1 MIFWKL
7 LGANIVQVITETIN
21 NLFYNLFSSVD
32 NSLYSVLDDLL
43 FIDLDIF
50 NDKYMEKFLGTSS
63 SSGLILICN
72 SLIIG
77 ISLYYVCSLLLS
89 HLTFSQVQQPSQFIF
104 KLFFCAIAI
113 NFSCFL
119 IQQIILIT
127 SNISLAIREI
137 GENIFNKSICLST
150 FIQELNSTIYINI
163 PSSFTMFSIDGLIK
177 GFISLSFLN
186 LAMSYSLRFIMLK
199 VFILLT
205 PFAFLCLITPN
216 TSWIFKSWLKIIV
229 SLLLLQIFV
238 SIILLISFS
247 INTSTSDI
255 SSKLI
260 YIGAVYAL
268 IKANSFIRD
277 FMGGLSTDINL
288 GISNISSFIKGG

>member
-7 LGANIVQVITETIN
+7 LGINIVQVITETIN

-43 FIDLDIF
+43 FISLDIF
-50 NDKYMEKFLGTSS
+50 NDKYMEKFLGINST
-63 SSGLILICN
+63 SGLILICN
-72 SLIIG
+72 SLIVG
-77 ISLYYVCSLLLS
+77 ISLYYICSLLLS
-89 HLTFSQVQQPSQFIF
+89 HFTFSQVQRPSQFIF

-113 NFSCFL
+113 NFSYFL
-119 IQQIILIT
+119 IQQIILIA

-150 FIQELNSTIYINI
+150 FIQELNSTIYINTS
-163 PSSFTMFSIDGLIK
+163 SSFTMFSIDGLIK

-216 TSWIFKSWLKIIV
+216 TSWIFKSWLKIV
-229 SLLLLQIFV
+229 MSLLLLQVFV

-247 INTSTSDI
+247 INTNVSDI

-268 IKANSFIRD
+268 IKANTFIRD

-288 GISNISSFIKGG
+288 GISNINSFIKGG

>member
-1 MIFWKL
+1 MIFWNL
-7 LGANIVQVITETIN
+7 HGVNIVQAITETIN

-43 FIDLDIF
+43 FINLDIF
-50 NDKYMEKFLGTSS
+50 DDTYMEKFFGTSS

-72 SLIIG
+72 SLIVG

-89 HLTFSQVQQPSQFIF
+89 HITFSQVQKPSQFVF
-104 KLFFCAIAI
+104 KLFFCAICI
-113 NFSCFL
+113 NFSYFL
-119 IQQIILIT
+119 IQQIILIV
-127 SNISLAIREI
+127 SNVSLAIREV
-137 GENIFNKSICLST
+137 GENVFSKSICLST
-150 FIQELNSTIYINI
+150 FIQELNSTIYIDTQ
-163 PSSFTMFSIDGLIK
+163 SSFTMFSMDGLIK
-177 GFISLSFLN
+177 GFVSLSFFN
-186 LAMSYSLRFIMLK
+186 LALSYSLRFIMLK

-216 TSWIFKSWLKIIV
+216 TSWIFKSWFKILL
-229 SLLLLQIFV
+229 SLLLLQVFV
-238 SIILLISFS
+238 SIILLIAFS
-247 INTSTSDI
+247 INTNSTDI

-268 IKANSFIRD
+268 IKANTFIRD
-277 FMGGLSTDINL
+277 FMGGLSTDISL